1 MSVSIQKR
9 IQQLKKAKADL
20 EKELADA
27 AEQATLRAIQ
37 KTTEAT
43 PPKAGTGRMAGTET
57 LKSHLKER
65 WAMDSNSKPIIENG
79 KYITSLDN
87 NKQYAS
93 YVENGHRMDRHFV
106 PGLVVNEFSGLLE
119 MDPDGD
125 GGIMVGT
132 RTFWV
137 NGEFMTDKGKEE
149 YQKAL
154 EEILDGKL
162 KELLE

>member
-20 EKELADA
+20 EQELADA

-43 PPKAGTGRMAGTET
+43 PPKAGTGRMAGTGT
-57 LKSHLKER
+57 LTGDLKAS
-65 WAMDSNSKPIIENG
+65 WAKDSISKPVVESG
-79 KYITSLDN
+79 KYTTALKN
-87 NKQYAS
+87 HMQYAS

-106 PGLVVNEFSGLLE
+106 PGLIINPYTNELE
-119 MDPDGD
+119 RDPDGD

-132 RTFWV
+132 KTFWV